1 VLVDWNTVRLLLP
14 EEILIAVAS
23 AIFVGGAFVR
33 GRRLWSAV
41 AIGGYVLALVAL
53 ALSGSPW
60 NAQPIA
66 SGPILS
72 DPMSLG
78 LRWLAAV
85 SGIMFTLALTQLADK
100 DLASEILGTLMLVV
114 VGVMLAAGANELVLL
129 FLSLE
134 MISIPTYVLLFLGKR
149 DRASGEAT
157 MKYFYLSLLAS
168 ALLLYGFAF
177 LYGLAG
183 TTVIAGSAGIP
194 GICEKLLSAA
204 MDTSPLARLAPLALV
219 LITAGLGFKLAA
231 APFQFYAPDVYQG
244 TTNVN
249 AGVLAVAP
257 KIAGVAGL
265 IRLLV
270 VAMPLV
276 ADYAWQLALVLAVLT
291 MTVGN
296 VCALWQKDVRRLMAY
311 SSIAHG
317 GYLLIGLAVGTG
329 AVALGSGVSGGAGSM
344 LFYVLVYAI
353 ASMGTFAALAY
364 LSSSGREFSSVADL
378 AGLSKTQPLAAATIA
393 VFMFSLAGIPPLVGF
408 WGKLALFSGAIQLAA
423 ANSDSRL
430 AIWFVA
436 LAVIGALNAAIAAA
450 YYLRIVATMY
460 FTAPAT
466 VPVRAEG
473 GIGALTAA
481 AICAVLVIVGG
492 LFPAQLVGLALQS
505 EQSLRFAGPAATPT
519 ADYTEGGRQS
529 LTDPSS
535 PVVLYAQKAIS
546 RAAADSPAGRGTGAG
561 VRGR

>member
-1 VLVDWNTVRLLLP
+1 MLVDLVTIRLLLP
-14 EEILIAVAS
+14 EEILVAVAS

-41 AIGGYVLALVAL
+41 ALGGYILAVVALVLA
-53 ALSGSPW
+53 GSPISAHP
-60 NAQPIA
+60 NA

-78 LRWLAAV
+78 LRWLAAI
-85 SGIMFTLALTQLADK
+85 SGIMFTLALTQLADE

-129 FLSLE
+129 FLALE

-177 LYGLAG
+177 LYGLSG
-183 TTVIAGSAGIP
+183 TTVIAGTSDVP
-194 GICEKLLSAA
+194 GIREKLLSAA
-204 MDTSPLARLAPLALV
+204 MDTSPLARLGPLALV

-249 AGVLAVAP
+249 AGLLAVAP
-257 KIAGVAGL
+257 KIAGVAGF

-276 ADYAWQLALVLAVLT
+276 ADYAWQLSLVLSVLT

-329 AVALGSGVSGGAGSM
+329 AVALGSSVPGGAGSM
-344 LFYVLVYAI
+344 LFYVLVYAV
-353 ASMGTFAALAY
+353 ASMGMFAALAY
-364 LSSSGREFSSVADL
+364 LSAPGREFSSVADL
-378 AGLSKTQPLAAATIA
+378 AGLARTQPLAAAAIA

-436 LAVIGALNAAIAAA
+436 LAIVGALNAAIAAA

-460 FTAPAT
+460 FTSPAA

-473 GIGALTAA
+473 GKGALTAA
-481 AICAVLVIVGG
+481 AICAVLVVLGG
-492 LFPAQLVGLALQS
+492 MFPAQLVGLALKS
-505 EQSLRFAGPAATPT
+505 EQSLKFSGPAATT
-519 ADYTEGGRQS
+519 AADYIEDGGET
-529 LTDPSS
+529 LTAAKHQIPSS
-535 PVVLYAQKAIS
+535 KSQTYSKPKKYK
-546 RAAADSPAGRGTGAG
+546 
-561 VRGR
+561 